1 MQLGY
6 NTNGFAHHD
15 VFDAVEILADIGYRS
30 IALTLDHGA
39 LNPFDPHC
47 DEQVQRLGTL
57 LRQRGLRSVIETGA
71 RYLLDPRVK
80 HEPTLVTR
88 DAAERQRRVDFL
100 CRAADIA
107 CQLQSDCVSIWSGVL
122 RDGCGDA
129 EAAFA
134 RLAAALEP
142 VLHYAAERNVMIGFE
157 PEPGMLVAT
166 MDDFERLL
174 SMVDAPNLGLT
185 LDVGHLHC
193 LGEGPIADVIRRWQ
207 GKLVNVHLEDMVR
220 GIHDHRMF
228 GEGEMDFAPI
238 LLSLEETGYSGGVHV
253 ELSRHSHDA
262 PAVAT
267 QAYEFLKRCLASMKT

>member
-47 DEQVQRLGTL
+47 EEQVQRMGTL
-57 LRQRGLRSVIETGA
+57 LRQRGLRSVVETGA
-71 RYLLDPRVK
+71 RYLLDPRAK

-88 DAAERQRRVDFL
+88 DDAGRERRIEFL
-100 CRAADIA
+100 CRAVDIA
-107 CQLQSDCVSIWSGVL
+107 SRLQSDCVSIWSGVL
-122 RDGCGDA
+122 RDECGDA
-129 EAAFA
+129 EAFT
-134 RLAAALEP
+134 RLAASLEP
-142 VLHYAAERNVMIGFE
+142 VLRHAAERNVKIGFE

-166 MDDFERLL
+166 MGDFERLL
-174 SMVDAPNLGLT
+174 SVIDAPNLGLT

-207 GKLVNVHLEDMVR
+207 RKLVNVHIEDMVR
-220 GIHDHRMF
+220 GTHDHRMF
-228 GEGEMDFAPI
+228 GEGEMDFEPI
-238 LLSLEETGYSGGVHV
+238 LLSLDKTGYSGGVHV

-262 PAVAT
+262 PAAESR
-267 QAYEFLKRCLASMKT
+267 AYHFLRGYFDAPQT